1 MSYLSKR
8 TRRAARVTPVEP
20 LESRQLLSGTLV
32 VNGTSGSDVIRITQ
46 SGSTVS
52 VTKNGST
59 TSRSGVS
66 SVLVNAGGGNDRVF
80 ADPGVRVPL
89 VLKGDSGNDS
99 LVGGSGGDRLYGGTG
114 SDTLSGGAGDDVL
127 VSLGDGTSKDR
138 LTGGSGHDNFWLD
151 ANGADTMTDLS
162 SSDSYHKVAAFD
174 SDRISRSGKVT
185 TISVPVSLAGQ
196 ELAEPVVSSGVSGF
210 KDFSDRPLFP
220 STGPSEADVDQ
231 NAAADCY
238 FLAPVSSLAK
248 IAPRRLTDRIVDLG
262 DGTYAVHFQRDGGH
276 HFVRVDGD
284 LAVASTGAPY
294 YAGLG
299 REGSIWTAIL
309 EKAWAF
315 FRKGVGT
322 YASTEY
328 GKVSEAYKAFGVAPP
343 SSASSASAFGSNT
356 GMLNSIGSYL
366 SKGYSVVYS
375 TRVTQPT
382 GSKVR
387 ANHSIMV
394 DRVVRDS
401 SGNAKAVV
409 LRDQYK
415 TDLPT
420 VKDGSN
426 DGYVTLTAAQAA
438 AWMSAVMW
446 VKV

>member
-1 MSYLSKR
+1 MYLSKR
-8 TRRAARVTPVEP
+8 TRNAARVAPFEP

-32 VNGTSGSDVIRITQ
+32 VNGTSGPDVIHITQ
-46 SGSTVS
+46 SGSAVT
-52 VTKNGST
+52 VTKNGSK

-66 SVLVNAGGGNDRVF
+66 SVLVNAGGGNDRVY
-80 ADPGVRVPL
+80 ADSGVKVPL
-89 VLKGDSGNDS
+89 VLKGDAGNDS
-99 LVGGSGGDRLYGGTG
+99 LAGGSGPDRLYGGTG

-127 VSLGDGTSKDR
+127 VTLGDGTAKDR

-151 ANGADTMTDLS
+151 ANGSDAMTDLS
-162 SSDSYHKVAAFD
+162 SSDAYHKINFFD
-174 SDRISRSGKVT
+174 DYRISRSGKVT
-185 TISVPVSLAGQ
+185 TVKVPVSLAGQ
-196 ELAEPVVSSGVSGF
+196 DLADPVVSNYVSGF

-220 STGPSEADVDQ
+220 STGPGEADVDQ
-231 NAAADCY
+231 NGAADCY
-238 FLAPVSSLAK
+238 FLAPMSSLAK

-262 DGTYAVHFQRDGGH
+262 DGTYAVHFQRDGAH
-276 HFVRVDGD
+276 HFVRVDAD
-284 LAVASTGAPY
+284 LAVTSSGSPF

-315 FRKGVGT
+315 FRKGAGT

-328 GKVSEAYKAFGVAPP
+328 GKVSEAYKAFGIAPP
-343 SSASSASAFGSNT
+343 SSASSASVFGSNT
-356 GMLNSIGSYL
+356 GMLNTIGSYL

-375 TRVTQPT
+375 TKKTQPA

-401 SGNAKAVV
+401 KGQATAVV

-420 VKDGSN
+420 VRDGSN

-438 AWMSAVMW
+438 AWMSGVMW